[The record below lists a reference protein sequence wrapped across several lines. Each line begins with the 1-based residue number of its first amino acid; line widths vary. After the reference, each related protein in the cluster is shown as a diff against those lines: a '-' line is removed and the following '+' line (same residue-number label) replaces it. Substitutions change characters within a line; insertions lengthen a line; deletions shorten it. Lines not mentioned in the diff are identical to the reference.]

1 MAASST
7 SSGFKYASKL
17 SNQRVL
23 ILGGTSGIGFAVAEA
38 SLEAGLLVT
47 ISSSSSSKLS
57 AALDRLRSSPAYV
70 PSNLFA
76 APATTSS
83 SSSSQPSLASGGIP
97 RLTGF
102 TCDLSDPSTV
112 EQSLKHLLDQST
124 LDGRHKFD
132 HVVFTAGDALS
143 LNPISQITPAGFEK
157 AAAVRFTAPLILAKL
172 LALEDKYFSHSV
184 FSSITFT
191 GGTNTEKPS
200 PGWSVVAAVGGA
212 LEGLVRGLAVD
223 LKPTRVN
230 LVSPGAV
237 QTELFESFKEKGEQ
251 SLERVLEGFKKRTL
265 TGTVGRP
272 EDVAEAYL
280 YFMRDRF
287 VTGRVL
293 GTDGGR
299 VLV

>member
-1 MAASST
+1 MVAPPT
-7 SSGFKYASKL
+7 SSGLKYTSKL

-57 AALDRLRSSPAYV
+57 TALDRLRSSPAYV

-76 APATTSS
+76 ATTSS
-83 SSSSQPSLASGGIP
+83 SPSLASSGIP

-132 HVVFTAGDALS
+132 HVVFTAGDALA

-172 LALEDKYFSHSV
+172 LSLEDKYFSHSV

-237 QTELFESFKEKGEQ
+237 QTELFDSFTEKGEQ
-251 SLERVLEGFKKRTL
+251 LERVLEGFKKRTL

-299 VLV
+299 LLV

>member
-1 MAASST
+1 MAAPTT
-7 SSGFKYASKL
+7 SGLKYSSKL

-57 AALDRLRSSPAYV
+57 TALDRLRSSPAYV

-76 APATTSS
+76 ATSPS
-83 SSSSQPSLASGGIP
+83 SPSLAGGGIP

-102 TCDLSDPSTV
+102 TCDLSDPSSV

-124 LDGRHKFD
+124 LEGRHKFD
-132 HVVFTAGDALS
+132 HVVFTGGETLS
-143 LNPISQITPAGFEK
+143 LTPISQITPQGYEK
-157 AAAVRFTAPLILAKL
+157 AAAVRFTAALMLAKL
-172 LALEDKYFSHSV
+172 LSSPTYFSHSV
-184 FSSITFT
+184 CSSITFT
-191 GGTNTEKPS
+191 GGTNTEKPG
-200 PGWSVVAAVGGA
+200 PGWAVAAAVGGA

-237 QTELFESFKEKGEQ
+237 RTELFDSFTEKGEQ
-251 SLERVLEGFKKRTL
+251 LQRVLEGFKKRTL
-265 TGTVGRP
+265 TGTVGWP

-287 VTGRVL
+287 ITGRVL
-293 GTDGGR
+293 ATDGGR
-299 VLV
+299 ILV

>member
-1 MAASST
+1 MAT
-7 SSGFKYASKL
+7 GLKYTSKL
-17 SNQRVL
+17 ANQRVL

-57 AALDRLRSSPAYV
+57 TALDRLRSSPAY
-70 PSNLFA
+70 NYM
-76 APATTSS
+76 SS
-83 SSSSQPSLASGGIP
+83 SNITTTAATPSLAGGGIP

-112 EQSLKHLLDQST
+112 EQSLQTLLDNAT
-124 LDGRHKFD
+124 LEGRHKFD
-132 HVVFTAGDALS
+132 HVVFTAGDNIS
-143 LNPISQITPAGFEK
+143 LTPISSITPQDYEK
-157 AAAVRFTAPLILAKL
+157 ASAVRFTAPLVLAKL
-172 LALEDKYFSHSV
+172 LSSLTYFNHSV
-184 FSSITFT
+184 SSSITFT

-237 QTELFESFKEKGEQ
+237 QTELFESIRAEQGEEQ
-251 SLERVLEGFKKRTL
+251 LARVLEGFKKRTL

-287 VTGRVL
+287 VTGRVVS
-293 GTDGGR
+293 TDGGR